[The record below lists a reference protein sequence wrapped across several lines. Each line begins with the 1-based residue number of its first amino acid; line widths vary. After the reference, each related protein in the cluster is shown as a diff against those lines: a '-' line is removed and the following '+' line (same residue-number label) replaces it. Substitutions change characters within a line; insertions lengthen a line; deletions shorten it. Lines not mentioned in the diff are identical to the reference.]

1 MTTIVTRLKITAW
14 DEKPVSE
21 FDDGGKVT
29 RASGSLAEGI
39 EGLTSGSFES
49 VLFYRP
55 DATTHYVMIMRLAA
69 NLDGRTGEFVL
80 AGEGSYNGTT
90 AASEAT
96 VVLESATGDLRGITG
111 RCTSESTHADYPF
124 MPLVLTYELP

>member
-1 MTTIVTRLKITAW
+1 
-14 DEKPVSE
+14 
-21 FDDGGKVT
+21 
-29 RASGSLAEGI
+29 
-39 EGLTSGSFES
+39 
-49 VLFYRP
+49 
-55 DATTHYVMIMRLAA
+55 MIMRLAA